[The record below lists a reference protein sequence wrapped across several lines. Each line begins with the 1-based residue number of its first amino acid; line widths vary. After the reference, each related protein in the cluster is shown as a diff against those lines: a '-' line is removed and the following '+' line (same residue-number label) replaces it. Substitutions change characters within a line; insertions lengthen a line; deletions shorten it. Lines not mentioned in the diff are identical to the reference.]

1 MLTKNRYILEESMG
15 FLTSRAHSIF
25 NRMLLKN
32 FKEVDH
38 PITTEQYGILV
49 RLWDSDG
56 KSQQNICD
64 STGKDKPS
72 ITRIIDNLEK
82 SGFVKR
88 ECCPNDR
95 RKNLIY
101 LTDKGKELMDLSTEI
116 GLRTLDELLT
126 GIPQDQIELTKSV
139 LRQVIN
145 TGNKLL

>member
-1 MLTKNRYILEESMG
+1 MG

-49 RLWDSDG
+49 RLWECDG
-56 KSQQNICD
+56 KSQQNICEA
-64 STGKDKPS
+64 TGKDKPS
-72 ITRIIDNLEK
+72 ITRLVDNLEK

-88 ECCPNDR
+88 HSCPNDR

-101 LTDKGKELMDLSTEI
+101 LTDEGKELMDRSTQI
-116 GLRTLDELLT
+116 GLKTLDQLLSD
-126 GIPQDQIELTKSV
+126 IPDDEIELAKSV
-139 LRQVIN
+139 LRRIIE
-145 TGNKLL
+145 TGDKLL